1 MAKFLNTSGTT
12 YHLEEMIKKASDR
25 LILISPYLK
34 LNERVKELKRKIS
47 GDLVPDVVDNEGNI
61 VDEQAK
67 NQQKIKVGNKTII
80 INKK

>member
-1 MAKFLNTSGTT
+1 MSYKVVPRKT
-12 YHLEEMIKKASDR
+12 R
-25 LILISPYLK
+25 
-34 LNERVKELKRKIS
+34 NERVKELKRKIS